1 MVAERA
7 QALSTG
13 LSIGQVLTQLRI
25 QFPDLTSTKLRYLEE
40 EGLITPTRLS
50 SGYRSYSV
58 NDINRIRMVLT
69 LQRDHFLPL
78 RVIHGILSEVDAGR
92 KPVLPSGAELTVESM
107 LSLEVRFTRSELLS
121 KTGAPSALLNEAIT
135 AGLIIPSEIY
145 GEDAM
150 SILQALV
157 ELTKS
162 GIEPRHMR
170 GLKQQAEKDAQTL
183 RNVVLPISKSSSR
196 VGRQRAIDTAR
207 DLALNLEKVRIALM
221 MRSVDES
228 LD

>member
-121 KTGAPSALLNEAIT
+121 KSGAPAALLTEAIT

-145 GEDAM
+145 GEDAL

-207 DLALNLEKVRIALM
+207 GLALNLEKVRIALM

>member
-7 QALSTG
+7 RSVGAG

-40 EGLITPTRLS
+40 EGLIAPTRLS
-50 SGYRSYSV
+50 SGYRSYSA

-78 RVIHGILSEVDAGR
+78 RVIQGILSEVDAGR
-92 KPVLPSGAELTVESM
+92 KPMLPSGTELTVESM
-107 LSLEVRFTRSELLS
+107 LSIEARFTRAELLS
-121 KTGAPSALLNEAIT
+121 KSGAPAALLNDAIT

-145 GEDAM
+145 GEDSL

-183 RNVVLPISKSSSR
+183 RNVVLPIAKSSSR
-196 VGRQRAIDTAR
+196 VGRQRAIDMAR
-207 DLALNLEKVRIALM
+207 DLALNLEKVRIAVM

-228 LD
+228 ID

>member
-92 KPVLPSGAELTVESM
+92 KPALPSGAELTVESM

-121 KTGAPSALLNEAIT
+121 KSGAPAALLNEAIT

-207 DLALNLEKVRIALM
+207 GLALNLEKVRIALM

>member
-107 LSLEVRFTRSELLS
+107 LSLDVRFTRSELLS
-121 KTGAPSALLNEAIT
+121 KSGAPAALLNEAIT

-207 DLALNLEKVRIALM
+207 GLALNLEKVRIALM

>member
-40 EGLITPTRLS
+40 EDLITPTRLS

-121 KTGAPSALLNEAIT
+121 KSGAPAALLNEAIT

-145 GEDAM
+145 GEDAL

-207 DLALNLEKVRIALM
+207 GLALNLEKVRIALM

>member
-40 EGLITPTRLS
+40 EGLIAPTRLS
-50 SGYRSYSV
+50 RGYRSYSV

-121 KTGAPSALLNEAIT
+121 KSGAPAALLNEAIA

-207 DLALNLEKVRIALM
+207 GLALNLEKVRIALM

>member
-1 MVAERA
+1 MAAERA
-7 QALSTG
+7 RSVETG
-13 LSIGQVLTQLRI
+13 LSIGQVLTQVRI
-25 QFPDLTSTKLRYLEE
+25 QFPDLTSTKLRYLED

-50 SGYRSYSV
+50 SGYRSYSTQ
-58 NDINRIRMVLT
+58 DINRIRMVLT

-92 KPVLPSGAELTVESM
+92 RPVLPSGTELTVESM
-107 LSLEVRFTRSELLS
+107 LSIEVRYTRSELIS
-121 KTGAPSALLNEAIT
+121 KSGAPTALLNEAIT
-135 AGLIIPSEIY
+135 AGLIVPAEIY

-157 ELTKS
+157 ELAKS

-183 RNVVLPISKSSSR
+183 RNVVLPIAKSSSR
-196 VGRQRAIDTAR
+196 VGRQRAIDAAR
-207 DLALNLEKVRIALM
+207 DLALNLEKVRIAVM

-228 LD
+228 ID

>member
-1 MVAERA
+1 MGAQRATAGVA
-7 QALSTG
+7 G

-25 QFPDLTSTKLRYLEE
+25 AFPDLTSTKLRYLEE
-40 EGLITPTRLS
+40 EGLISPTRLS
-50 SGYRSYSV
+50 SGYRSYSA

-78 RVIHGILSEVDAGR
+78 RVIQGILSEVDAGK

-107 LSLEVRFTRSELLS
+107 LSIEVRYTRSELLAKS
-121 KTGAPSALLNEAIT
+121 GAAAPLLNEAIT
-135 AGLIIPSEIY
+135 AGLIVPSDVY

-150 SILQALV
+150 SIMQALV
-157 ELTKS
+157 DLSRS

-183 RNVVLPISKSSSR
+183 RNVVLPIAKSSSR

-207 DLALNLEKVRIALM
+207 DLALNLEKVRIAVM
-221 MRSVDES
+221 MRAVDES
-228 LD
+228 ID

>member
-121 KTGAPSALLNEAIT
+121 KSGAPAALLNEAIT
-135 AGLIIPSEIY
+135 AGLMIPSEIY

-207 DLALNLEKVRIALM
+207 GLALNLEKVRIALM

>member
-121 KTGAPSALLNEAIT
+121 KSGAPAALLNEAIT

-207 DLALNLEKVRIALM
+207 GLALNLEKVRIALM

>member
-7 QALSTG
+7 RSVGAG

-40 EGLITPTRLS
+40 EGLIAPTRLS
-50 SGYRSYSV
+50 SGYRSYSA

-78 RVIHGILSEVDAGR
+78 RVIQGILSEVDAGR
-92 KPVLPSGAELTVESM
+92 KPILPSGTELTVESM
-107 LSLEVRFTRSELLS
+107 LSIEARFTRAELLS
-121 KTGAPSALLNEAIT
+121 KSGAPAALLNDAIT

-145 GEDAM
+145 GEDSL

-183 RNVVLPISKSSSR
+183 RNVVLPIAKSSSR
-196 VGRQRAIDTAR
+196 VGRQRAIDMAR
-207 DLALNLEKVRIALM
+207 DLALNLEKVRIAVM

-228 LD
+228 ID

>member
-7 QALSTG
+7 QAPSAG

-40 EGLITPTRLS
+40 EGLIAPTRLS

-92 KPVLPSGAELTVESM
+92 KPVLPSGTELTVESM

-121 KTGAPSALLNEAIT
+121 KSGAPSALLNEAIT

-183 RNVVLPISKSSSR
+183 RNVVLPIAKSSSR

-207 DLALNLEKVRIALM
+207 GLALNLEKVRIALM

>member
-7 QALSTG
+7 RSAGAG

-40 EGLITPTRLS
+40 EGLIAPTRLT
-50 SGYRSYSV
+50 SGYRSYSA

-78 RVIHGILSEVDAGR
+78 RVIQGILSEVDAGR
-92 KPVLPSGAELTVESM
+92 KPMLPSGTEITVESM
-107 LSLEVRFTRSELLS
+107 LSIEARFTRAELLS
-121 KTGAPSALLNEAIT
+121 KSGAPAALLNEAIT

-145 GEDAM
+145 GEEAL

-183 RNVVLPISKSSSR
+183 RNVVLPIAKSSSR
-196 VGRQRAIDTAR
+196 VGRQRAIDMAR
-207 DLALNLEKVRIALM
+207 DLALNLEKVRIAVM

-228 LD
+228 ID

>member
-40 EGLITPTRLS
+40 EDLITPTRLS

-121 KTGAPSALLNEAIT
+121 KSGAPAALLNEAIT

-207 DLALNLEKVRIALM
+207 GLALNLEKVRIALM